1 MEHASVIFLWVAYL
15 LYAGAFAVFVVQF
28 LTKSPTLTRVGLVVA
43 AAGLAFQ
50 TLTIVFRGFSAGHVP
65 FVGAYES
72 LVMVAWSI
80 ALVWYVLESFTK
92 MRAVG
97 LYVLPVVLIL
107 LTVAWVEYKPPGQL
121 VPALRSDIV
130 ILHVIVMLTAI
141 GCLYVAGGA
150 GIIYLYVA
158 GGAGIIY
165 LIEES
170 LLRRRKA
177 GGVLGRLPSLGAL
190 EKLIYHATLVGL
202 PFLTAGMLAG
212 IIRAETFNVP
222 SWWVDPMVLLALIA
236 WALYALLLW
245 GRMRADWVGSRI
257 AWLAIS
263 GLVVLLVIRFA
274 AVPYLS
280 GFHTYGG

>member
-1 MEHASVIFLWVAYL
+1 MEHASVIFLWIAYL

-43 AAGLAFQ
+43 AGGLAFQ
-50 TLTIVFRGFSAGHVP
+50 TLTIIFRGFSAGHVP

-80 ALVWYVLESFTK
+80 ALVWYVLEAFTK

-107 LTVAWVEYKPPGQL
+107 LTVAWVEYRAPVQL

-150 GIIYLYVA
+150 GIIYL
-158 GGAGIIY
+158 
-165 LIEES
+165 IEEA

-212 IIRAETFNVP
+212 IIRAETYKVP
-222 SWWVDPMVLLALIA
+222 QWWVDPMVLLALIA
-236 WALYALLLW
+236 WALYAVLLW
-245 GRMRADWVGSRI
+245 GRTRADWVGSRI
-257 AWLAIS
+257 AWLAIT

-280 GFHTYGG
+280 GFHNYGG